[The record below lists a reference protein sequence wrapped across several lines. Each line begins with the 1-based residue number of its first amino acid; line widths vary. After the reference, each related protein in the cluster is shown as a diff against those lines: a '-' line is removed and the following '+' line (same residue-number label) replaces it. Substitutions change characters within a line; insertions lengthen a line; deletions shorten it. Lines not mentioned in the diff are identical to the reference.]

1 MLEVRGLRIA
11 RGTHA
16 WTHDFALRR
25 GEMLAVLGPSGIGKS
40 TLIECLG
47 GFVPALAGE
56 VRLDGFPLLSLPAE
70 ARPVATLFQQH
81 NLFEHI
87 SVEDNLRLGFRQGRP
102 SRETWQRVR
111 GACDALG
118 VAELLARR
126 PAALSGGQRQR
137 VALIRTMLR
146 DCPLVLL
153 DEPFAALDAD
163 SHQACGDWVRAETSR
178 NGKMVLFVTHD
189 EADAARWADD
199 RLRLSA
205 ADRGG

>member
-1 MLEVRGLRIA
+1 MLEVRGLRVG
-11 RGTHA
+11 RGA
-16 WTHDFALRR
+16 LEWTHDFVVRR

-47 GFVPALAGE
+47 GFVPARAGE
-56 VRLDGFPLLSLPAE
+56 VLLDGFPLLTLPAE

-102 SRETWQRVR
+102 APETWQRVLA
-111 GACDALG
+111 ACATLG
-118 VAELLARR
+118 VADLLARK

-137 VALIRTMLR
+137 VALIRTLLR

-163 SHQACGDWVRAETSR
+163 AHARCGDWVRAETSHS
-178 NGKMVLFVTHD
+178 GKMVLFVTHD
-189 EADAARWADD
+189 EADATRWADA
-199 RLRLSA
+199 RLRLA
-205 ADRGG
+205 APG